1 MMGSNAHLYHN
12 SICPRRLQLSCP
24 RRHPFNL
31 HTHSSAKA
39 AFLSGLAGSDGV
51 SPPASQQQAISREFQ
66 QLGLS
71 EKATSTILKRYPAY
85 LKWDV
90 VQDLQP
96 AIQQWRDQLGQHVEK
111 ALRRD
116 ARLLSYTAIRRQEHY
131 TWLLSIGVQDPQKLI
146 MKEPRILS
154 YSLKA
159 MQDKVNA
166 LVADGYSSQQVAAL
180 FQQHTRIM
188 LKTEE
193 ALQKQLRFVAH
204 ILEVPVT
211 SSEVL
216 EFVMTVNTS
225 LFASNVNTLRE
236 GLTFLKKMGISKK
249 GMVNVLQHNV
259 CSIHPGVMKLRCQ
272 HLAARLGVSNKSLM
286 CILGNQPEVLILQPA
301 RVDINL
307 KRLEGLGFSASQV
320 QSMAARQPCLLVA
333 NWDTAVRK
341 EKWHVLTNIVHIPL
355 ERLVHNPA
363 VRHGENFTSLAISL
377 PSGKCRPAE

>member
-24 RRHPFNL
+24 RRRPFNL

-166 LVADGYSSQQVAAL
+166 LVADGYSS
-180 FQQHTRIM
+180 
-188 LKTEE
+188 
-193 ALQKQLRFVAH
+193 
-204 ILEVPVT
+204 
-211 SSEVL
+211 
-216 EFVMTVNTS
+216 
-225 LFASNVNTLRE
+225 
-236 GLTFLKKMGISKK
+236 
-249 GMVNVLQHNV
+249 
-259 CSIHPGVMKLRCQ
+259 
-272 HLAARLGVSNKSLM
+272 
-286 CILGNQPEVLILQPA
+286 
-301 RVDINL
+301 
-307 KRLEGLGFSASQV
+307 
-320 QSMAARQPCLLVA
+320 
-333 NWDTAVRK
+333 
-341 EKWHVLTNIVHIPL
+341 
-355 ERLVHNPA
+355 
-363 VRHGENFTSLAISL
+363 
-377 PSGKCRPAE
+377 